1 MIPQFGIQKM
11 TFALDHVVIAV
22 ADLDRAVADYQS
34 LGFTV
39 YPGGVHHGGVSHNAL
54 VVFADGSYFEI
65 IAYREAAS
73 ANRWWRVLTT
83 AGEGIVDFAILPE
96 NTEKELDGA
105 RGRGLSLEDPTPGG
119 RLRPD
124 GARLDWQIVRPAT
137 TDLPFWCGD
146 ITPRELRVPEGAIR
160 RHANGVTGVSRV
172 RVLVADVT
180 ASTERYRALVGP
192 EAVSAD
198 TGVPLVG
205 LKKTVLELV
214 GPDND
219 HARRHLAARGEG
231 VFSLKLRGSAAKVL
245 DTKLLHG
252 ADLAIVA

>member
-1 MIPQFGIQKM
+1 MA
-11 TFALDHVVIAV
+11 FALDHIVIAV
-22 ADLDRAVADYQS
+22 NDLNRAVADYQS

-54 VVFADGSYFEI
+54 VVFADGAYFEI
-65 IAYREAAS
+65 IAYREAAP

-96 NTEKELDGA
+96 NTGKDLEAA
-105 RGRGLSLEDPTPGG
+105 RGRGLNLEGPTPGG

-146 ITPRELRVPEGAIR
+146 VTPRELRVPEGGIR
-160 RHANGVTGVSRV
+160 HHANRVTGISRV
-172 RVLVADVT
+172 RVLVADVA

-198 TGVPLVG
+198 TGVPLIG
-205 LKKTVLELV
+205 LTKTVLELV

-231 VFSLKLRGSAAKVL
+231 VFSLELRGSVPKVL